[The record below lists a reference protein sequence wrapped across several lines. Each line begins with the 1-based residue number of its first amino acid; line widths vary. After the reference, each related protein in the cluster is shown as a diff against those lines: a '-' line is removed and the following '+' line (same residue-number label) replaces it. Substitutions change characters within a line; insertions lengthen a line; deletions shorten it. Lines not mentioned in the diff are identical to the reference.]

1 MNFEDFPEMK
11 PVFDE
16 PAVKAVFA
24 ETGLPLAP
32 GRTIQELWESLE
44 DIARQHYWN
53 EFNPPD
59 PGGESDVIRLDAIA
73 DASVAPS
80 RLRNRLIAI
89 EQSSKRVFAGSSR
102 RPLAEKI
109 AELLKRL
116 GRYKN
121 ESPMTHSGTKA
132 KGLEGSERSAVWLC
146 LVRAITA
153 TESPPKGY
161 RLGTDG
167 RPWPSQRLESAIQAL
182 VRFIQSPDKGRKDAD
197 AAARAIHGWVQRSIP
212 IVERLVTS
220 NKARH
225 RGNVALDITIS
236 NLDTV
241 YRKAFGKRPSL
252 YRSSAEWS
260 VPKPNA
266 WERFLLAVLKRVLP
280 PEDLPSIT
288 ALDERWRRLTYPKR

>member
-1 MNFEDFPEMK
+1 
-11 PVFDE
+11 
-16 PAVKAVFA
+16 
-24 ETGLPLAP
+24 
-32 GRTIQELWESLE
+32 
-44 DIARQHYWN
+44 
-53 EFNPPD
+53 
-59 PGGESDVIRLDAIA
+59 
-73 DASVAPS
+73 
-80 RLRNRLIAI
+80 
-89 EQSSKRVFAGSSR
+89 
-102 RPLAEKI
+102 
-109 AELLKRL
+109 
-116 GRYKN
+116 
-121 ESPMTHSGTKA
+121 MTHSGTEA

-241 YRKAFGKRPSL
+241 YRKAFGKGPSL
-252 YRSSAEWS
+252 YRSSAKGFE
-260 VPKPNA
+260 PKPNA
-266 WERFLLAVLKRVLP
+266 WERFLLAVLERVLP

-288 ALDERWRRLTYPKR
+288 ALGARWRRLS

>member
-1 MNFEDFPEMK
+1 MNFEDFPEAK

-16 PAVKAVFA
+16 PAVKTVLA

-32 GRTIQELWESLE
+32 GTTVEELRENLE

-53 EFNPPD
+53 ELTPPA
-59 PGGESDVIRLDAIA
+59 SDRKSDFISFDAVA
-73 DASVAPS
+73 DASVTPS

-89 EQSSKRVFAGSSR
+89 EQSSKRVYAGTSR
-102 RPLAEKI
+102 RPLAEKL
-109 AELLKRL
+109 AELLERL
-116 GRYKN
+116 GRNKN
-121 ESPMTHSGTKA
+121 GSPLKHSGTEA
-132 KGLEGSERSAVWLC
+132 IGRGGSERSAVWLC
-146 LVRAITA
+146 LVPAIKA

-161 RLGTDG
+161 RPGTDG

-212 IVERLVTS
+212 MVEQLVTS

-225 RGNVALDITIS
+225 HGNVALDITLS

-241 YRKAFGKRPSL
+241 YRQAFGKRPSL
-252 YRSSAEWS
+252 YRSSAKGS
-260 VPKPNA
+260 VPEPNA
-266 WERFLLAVLKRVLP
+266 WERFLLAALERILP
-280 PEDLPSIT
+280 PENLPSIT
-288 ALDERWRRLTYPKR
+288 ALGARWRRLT